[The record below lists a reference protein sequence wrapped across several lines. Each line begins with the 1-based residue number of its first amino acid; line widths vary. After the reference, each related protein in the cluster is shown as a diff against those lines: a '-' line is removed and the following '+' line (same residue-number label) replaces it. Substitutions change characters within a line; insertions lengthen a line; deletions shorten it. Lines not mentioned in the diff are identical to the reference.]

1 MKIAAGKNKRILIA
15 LDDVNG
21 RKKIMGLLAHF
32 NFDLFYTVDGLHALK
47 SLRCEQFQ
55 LAIIG
60 CKLPII
66 NGMKLA
72 EIYFKENPSLPI
84 IFINDCINVN
94 YARLGKMMNAKAFI
108 TEPYEDNKLLYSI
121 KKSLDLES
129 LKAI

>member
-1 MKIAAGKNKRILIA
+1 
-15 LDDVNG
+15 
-21 RKKIMGLLAHF
+21 MGLLAHF
-32 NFDLFYTVDGLHALK
+32 NFDLYYAVDGLHALK
-47 SLRCEQFQ
+47 SLRSERFQ

-66 NGMKLA
+66 SGMKLA
-72 EIYFKENPSLPI
+72 EIYHEENPSLPI

-94 YARLGKMMNAKAFI
+94 YARLSKLMNAKAFI
-108 TEPYEDNKLLYSI
+108 TEPYEGNKLIYSV